1 MADIEI
7 NIIPDINIVNIQI
20 NENGYSSPD
29 VLLITGDNTNT
40 YTSSYLIGRKILQ
53 VSIDSQIIDE
63 DYFTFTITT
72 GNIDFE
78 QVISTGAK
86 IRVIY
91 T

>member
-20 NENGYSSPD
+20 NENGYGFPD

-40 YTSSYLIGRKILQ
+40 YTNTDLIGRKLLQ
-53 VSIDSQIIDE
+53 VSVDSQIIDE
-63 DYFTFTITT
+63 EYFTFTIGT
-72 GNIDFE
+72 GNIDFDS
-78 QVISTGAK
+78 VISTGAK